1 MVPDCHRPFQS
12 VWWFD
17 TVLAAM
23 TLPNERFAAI
33 AKTRNLLGAIV
44 DPKRTPG
51 VPKAIREEASKC
63 LKHYPTPL
71 DMEEAI
77 SGLRLA
83 AQVFAAIEPIRRRP
97 RRPGAERD

>member
-1 MVPDCHRPFQS
+1 MHSQVGRHLVACTP
-12 VWWFD
+12 
-17 TVLAAM
+17 M

-33 AKTRNLLGAIV
+33 AKARHLLGALC
-44 DPKRTPG
+44 DPRRTPG

-63 LKHYPTPL
+63 LKHFPTPL

-83 AQVFAAIEPIRRRP
+83 AEVFAAIEPIRRRP
-97 RRPGAERD
+97 KRPEAGRD